1 MFSKNNDKTIS
12 YVAFAFVY
20 GYNENEMTVTNAEL
34 NILAT
39 GYVTNNL
46 KIQKMILQSVQAT
59 IQTMIQRLTIM
70 LIMKYCPNLLI
81 RQNRLCRQVLI
92 MTAQAI
98 M

>member
-34 NILAT
+34 NILAM
-39 GYVTNNL
+39 GYVT
-46 KIQKMILQSVQAT
+46 KQSEDSKDDSSVSAVT

-70 LIMKYCPNLLI
+70 LIMKYCLNLLI
-81 RQNRLCRQVLI
+81 RQNRLCRQVLN